1 MKKYILPAL
10 AIAAMMVSCNNQSP
24 KMDEQPAAVSADGLK
39 IAYVEVDSLM
49 TQYNFAKDYSVTL
62 QKQSNNARNTLN
74 QKGNALQAAVANF
87 QQKVNNNGFTSREQ
101 AASQQAAIERQQRDL
116 QELQAR
122 LEGELANQTA
132 KFNEALRDSLQNFLK
147 DYNND
152 KKYDMILAKS
162 GDNIL
167 MANKRFDITQDV
179 INGLNKRYKPSA
191 KPAADEKKARLWLK
205 RALAHENKGPEILA
219 KIRKKAA
226 EGDDDAKRM
235 LKLVGK

>member
-152 KKYDMILAKS
+152 KKYDMIMAKS

-191 KPAADEKKARLWLK
+191 KPAADEKKAD
-205 RALAHENKGPEILA
+205 E
-219 KIRKKAA
+219 KKAD
-226 EGDDDAKRM
+226 EK
-235 LKLVGK
+235 K

>member
-1 MKKYILPAL
+1 MKKYIFSAL

-24 KMDEQPAAVSADGLK
+24 KMDDQPAAAASGDGLK

-49 TQYNFAKDYSVTL
+49 TQYTFAKDYSVTL
-62 QKQSNNARNTLN
+62 QKKSNNARNTLN
-74 QKGNALQAAVANF
+74 QKGNALQAAAANF
-87 QQKVNNNGFTSREQ
+87 QQKLNNNGFQSREQ

-122 LEGELANQTA
+122 LENELASETA

-147 DYNND
+147 VYNKD
-152 KKYDMILAKS
+152 KKFDLILAKS

-167 MANKRFDITQDV
+167 IADKKLDVTQDV

-191 KPAADEKKARLWLK
+191 KPAAEAKDEAKAEKK
-205 RALAHENKGPEILA
+205 
-219 KIRKKAA
+219 
-226 EGDDDAKRM
+226 
-235 LKLVGK
+235 

>member
-122 LEGELANQTA
+122 LENELASETA

-191 KPAADEKKARLWLK
+191 KPAAEAKDEAKAEKK
-205 RALAHENKGPEILA
+205 
-219 KIRKKAA
+219 
-226 EGDDDAKRM
+226 
-235 LKLVGK
+235 

>member
-1 MKKYILPAL
+1 MKKYIFPAL

-24 KMDEQPAAVSADGLK
+24 KMDDQPAAAASGDGLK

-49 TQYNFAKDYSVTL
+49 TQYTFAKDYSVTL
-62 QKQSNNARNTLN
+62 QKKSNNARNTLN
-74 QKGNALQAAVANF
+74 QKGNALQAAAANF
-87 QQKVNNNGFTSREQ
+87 QQKLNNNGFQSREQ

-122 LEGELANQTA
+122 LENELASETA

-147 DYNND
+147 VYNKD
-152 KKYDMILAKS
+152 KKFDLILAKS

-167 MANKRFDITQDV
+167 IADKKLDVTQDV

-191 KPAADEKKARLWLK
+191 KPAADTKKDEAKAEKK
-205 RALAHENKGPEILA
+205 
-219 KIRKKAA
+219 
-226 EGDDDAKRM
+226 
-235 LKLVGK
+235 